1 MNGNSTFFSEGQDG
15 LCSPPVHGVGQ
26 AQLLQDH
33 WQRIPDHGRILE
45 KSKEQT
51 NKQKTKKRPH
61 KTNYS
66 QFIKNP
72 GIFFDHKVKP

>member
-45 KSKEQT
+45 KSKEQI
-51 NKQKTKKRPH
+51 NKKQKRGLIRPIILSLS
-61 KTNYS
+61 KTLAY
-66 QFIKNP
+66 FLIIK
-72 GIFFDHKVKP
+72 